1 MIQRIYGTLIG
12 LFVLVGLGLMFWQ
25 PPPRTVA
32 LDQGWTA
39 ADLKHWYEGN
49 QGSRMIPLA
58 WLQALEQPDGSGMFL
73 DKRHMASFRYL
84 DAKGPLPV
92 GFVVDT
98 QDDRN
103 LPRTALRWKPGQGT
117 TEPWV
122 GMTCSACHT
131 TEITYQGARLRVE
144 GGATLADFQSF
155 REALVAALG
164 RTVNE
169 PDEFD
174 AFADQVLGS
183 KATAPQRAQLMRA
196 ASALYSYH
204 AKIEAMDATW
214 IRYGYGRLDAVG
226 HIYNKTAFVAQPD
239 NPTANPSDAPVSYP
253 FLWNIGQH
261 TKVEWNGVGTNT
273 PIRLVQVFDPGA
285 LGRNMGEVTGVFG
298 DVAAPD
304 ATHPRYRISH
314 RIESLVALEQQIDRL
329 RPPRWPREL
338 FPIDAGRAAEGKAIY
353 AAKCAGCHVDLK
365 RTDLKTRK
373 RPDGRP
379 LEQIDYFQPQKA
391 GEGQTDTDPWMAC
404 NAAMAA
410 SDTGAMRGQKKAKTG
425 VLGPRALNA
434 EMLESMIV
442 TMLMERV
449 PQLAAAGA
457 QSLTVFRAQS
467 EIDHSVVRPLRG
479 AARGHAHA
487 PVVRTPDPEGDVSPQ
502 VQADH
507 AARLAACKV
516 AAGGAA
522 SYQSLGYKARPLT
535 GVWATAPYL
544 HNGSVPTLY
553 DLLLPAAQRP
563 SVFRVGSTEFDPKKV
578 GYVTEPNAK
587 NTFVFRVRDAAG
599 AAIPG
604 NGNEGHDFGASTFT
618 EDQRLALLEYLKVA
632 GE

>member
-1 MIQRIYGTLIG
+1 M
-12 LFVLVGLGLMFWQ
+12 
-25 PPPRTVA
+25 
-32 LDQGWTA
+32 
-39 ADLKHWYEGN
+39 
-49 QGSRMIPLA
+49 
-58 WLQALEQPDGSGMFL
+58 
-73 DKRHMASFRYL
+73 
-84 DAKGPLPV
+84 
-92 GFVVDT
+92 
-98 QDDRN
+98 
-103 LPRTALRWKPGQGT
+103 
-117 TEPWV
+117 
-122 GMTCSACHT
+122 
-131 TEITYQGARLRVE
+131 
-144 GGATLADFQSF
+144 
-155 REALVAALG
+155 
-164 RTVNE
+164 
-169 PDEFD
+169 
-174 AFADQVLGS
+174 
-183 KATAPQRAQLMRA
+183 
-196 ASALYSYH
+196 
-204 AKIEAMDATW
+204 
-214 IRYGYGRLDAVG
+214 
-226 HIYNKTAFVAQPD
+226 
-239 NPTANPSDAPVSYP
+239 SYP

-261 TKVEWNGVGTNT
+261 AKVEWNGVGTNT

-338 FPIDAGRAAEGKAIY
+338 FPIDTQRAAEGKAIY

-391 GEGQTDTDPWMAC
+391 GEGQADTDPWMAC

-410 SDTGAMRGQKKAKTG
+410 SDTGTMRDQEKSMRGQKKTKPLGQTTPTV

-434 EMLESMIV
+434 DMLESMIV

-449 PQLAAAGA
+449 PQLAAVGA
-457 QSLTVFRAQS
+457 ASLSPLRARA
-467 EIDHSVVRPLRG
+467 EIDRPIVQPPRG

-487 PVVRTPDPEGDVSPQ
+487 PVVRTPDSEGGVSPQ
-502 VQADH
+502 VLADH
-507 AARLAACKV
+507 ATRLAACQVK
-516 AAGGAA
+516 AKAIA
-522 SYQSLGYKARPLT
+522 SYQTFGYKARPLT

-563 SVFRVGSTEFDPKKV
+563 SMFRVGSTEFDPKKV

-587 NTFVFRVRDAAG
+587 NTFAFRVRDAKG
-599 AAIPG
+599 VAIPG